1 MIKTQAS
8 HADEDAAQKIE
19 ERERDMLLINSIKYN
34 EKNNKKQYVSREYIN
49 NLLDIDFIR
58 PIPDFTG
65 YYISRSGTVI
75 SVRQNQ
81 ARIMKISLNYNGYFR
96 VQLSIGNHRKKM
108 YIHRLVAHAFIPNP
122 NNYPMINHM
131 NEIKTDNYVNNLEW
145 CTAKHNVNYGGRA
158 IRFSAKVSKPVFKM
172 KGNTILSLYSS
183 ATETKRDGYIS
194 SLVSACAIGK
204 RKHHKGYQWIFVS
217 DFFGVPVGIE
227 IQDNKSFVHV

>member
-1 MIKTQAS
+1 MTEKTAS
-8 HADEDAAQKIE
+8 HADEGAAQKGKLKG
-19 ERERDMLLINSIKYN
+19 DMSLTNSIKYN
-34 EKNNKKQYVSREYIN
+34 KKDNKKQYVSREYIT
-49 NLLDIDFIR
+49 NLLDIGFIR

-108 YIHRLVAHAFIPNP
+108 YIHRLVAQAFIPNP

-158 IRFSAKVSKPVFKM
+158 IRFSAKISKPVFKM

-217 DFFGVPVGIE
+217 DFFGVSVGIE
-227 IQDNKSFVHV
+227 IQDNKPLVYV

>member
-1 MIKTQAS
+1 MTEKTAS
-8 HADEDAAQKIE
+8 HADEGAAQKGKLKG
-19 ERERDMLLINSIKYN
+19 DMSLTNSIKYN
-34 EKNNKKQYVSREYIN
+34 KKDNKKQYVSREYIT
-49 NLLDIDFIR
+49 NLLDIGFIR
-58 PIPDFTG
+58 PIPDCTG

-108 YIHRLVAHAFIPNP
+108 YIHRLVAQAFIPNP

-158 IRFSAKVSKPVFKM
+158 IRFSAKISKPVFKM

-217 DFFGVPVGIE
+217 DFFGVSVGIE
-227 IQDNKSFVHV
+227 IQDNKPLVYV